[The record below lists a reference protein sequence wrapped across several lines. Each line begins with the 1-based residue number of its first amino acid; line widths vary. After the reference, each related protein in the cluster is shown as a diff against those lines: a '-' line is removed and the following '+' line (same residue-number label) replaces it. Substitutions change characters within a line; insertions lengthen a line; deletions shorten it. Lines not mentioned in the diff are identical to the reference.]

1 MKLLLVAACLVAC
14 GKSGNDVPKGP
25 RTQVTY
31 SLDLDLALDERGGA
45 LRQDIEAAL
54 ADKKLRA
61 AVRTTIAPAGGV
73 TVVPEDPASRQAIDE
88 YLKATYKD
96 GIAPRECEPNAGT
109 GAICIELTEA
119 HAMAIKKAAL
129 ENAVKTIR
137 SRLEAVEVA
146 HARVAEQ
153 GGQIIVSFPENDE
166 QGAKIRDLIAR
177 TGKLEF
183 KVVDDNAPFMR
194 QVYAQVGATGANG
207 DPVDP
212 RAQRDEIRAEVDQ
225 WRPDEGGGLRT
236 DFYLTARDREETLSS
251 DEAKRIGCFARAKAG
266 VDRDGRQRR
275 TPARAGARRAGD
287 RAEGRRAPGAAAR
300 RVRDDDR
307 QVIRRTAVN
316 LRRFPAARAL

>member
-153 GGQIIVSFPENDE
+153 GAQIIVSFPENDE

-236 DFYLTARDREETLSS
+236 DFEE
-251 DEAKRIGCFARAKAG
+251 AG
-266 VDRDGRQRR
+266 EPRSRCL
-275 TPARAGARRAGD
+275 AGD
-287 RAEGRRAPGAAAR
+287 RCFG
-300 RVRDDDR
+300 
-307 QVIRRTAVN
+307 
-316 LRRFPAARAL
+316 